1 MSRLSHLVAY
11 SFLVLVAGTC
21 AAPGILGTARDPSS
35 IPKEYNKEVPNP
47 KADRK
52 IQVCGHRLLEM
63 SRTLC
68 GGQYA
73 SNQQRAP
80 VPHAAQG

>member
-1 MSRLSHLVAY
+1 MSGSSHLVAY
-11 SFLVLVAGTC
+11 SFLVLVAGAC

-35 IPKEYNKEVPNP
+35 IPKEYNKAVPYP
-47 KADRK
+47 MADRK

-63 SRTLC
+63 SSMLC
-68 GGQYA
+68 RGQYA
-73 SNQQRAP
+73 SHQQRAP